1 MKERNAAAVDFD
13 RALGQK
19 IKECRI
25 SFGYSQEQ
33 VVAQL
38 QLAGVD
44 MCREIYSRLERGLRP
59 LYPLELLLLSG
70 ILNIDLSVLAIP
82 GRFRPAPA

>member
-1 MKERNAAAVDFD
+1 MKDNTVEAVFD

-19 IKECRI
+19 IKEYRI
-25 SFGYSQEQ
+25 SLGYSQEQ

-38 QLAGVD
+38 QLAGLD
-44 MCREIYSRLERGLRP
+44 MCREIFSRIERGTRSVRS
-59 LYPLELLLLSG
+59 LELLLLSS
-70 ILNIDLSVLAIP
+70 ILNIDLSVLTVP